1 VPAIVRFRDVT
12 RRYGSLEALSSV
24 SFELAEGELAFL
36 VGPSGAGKSTLLKLL
51 NREVEPSSGEVW
63 VDGLAVHDLKPG
75 RLAELRRKVGVVFQD
90 YKLLKRRTA
99 LENLAFA
106 LHVSDL
112 RLPRDEVR
120 RLAQRHLAAV
130 GLAGREE
137 SFPTELSGGQQ
148 QRLAIARALVTR
160 PRVLL
165 ADEPTGNLD
174 EETARPIVHLLEEI
188 AHRGTAV
195 LLSTHDMSIVR
206 RLRRRVMRLEAGSLV
221 EDAEATPARPLTSLT
236 SVTSW

>member
-1 VPAIVRFRDVT
+1 MPAIVSFRDVT
-12 RRYGSLEALSSV
+12 RRYGSLEALTSV
-24 SFELAEGELAFL
+24 SFELQEGELAFL
-36 VGPSGAGKSTLLKLL
+36 VGPSGAGKSTLMKLL
-51 NREVEPSSGEVW
+51 NREVEPTSGQVW
-63 VDGLAVHDLKPG
+63 VDGLAVHDLKAG
-75 RLAELRRKVGVVFQD
+75 RLADLRKKVGVVFQD

-112 RLPRDEVR
+112 RLPRTEVR
-120 RLAQRHLAAV
+120 RQAQRHLAAV

-160 PRVLL
+160 PRLLL

-174 EETARPIVHLLEEI
+174 EETARPIVQLLEDI
-188 AHRGTAV
+188 ARRGTAV
-195 LLSTHDMSIVR
+195 LVATHDMAIVR
-206 RLRRRVMRLEAGSLV
+206 RLRRRVLRLEGGRLV
-221 EDAEATPARPLTSLT
+221 EDLEPGTARRLAT
-236 SVTSW
+236 VTSW